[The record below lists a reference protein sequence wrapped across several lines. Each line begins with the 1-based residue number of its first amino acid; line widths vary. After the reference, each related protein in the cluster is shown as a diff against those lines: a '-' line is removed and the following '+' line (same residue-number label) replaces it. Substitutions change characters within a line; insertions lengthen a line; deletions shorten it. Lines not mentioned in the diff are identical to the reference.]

1 VLVPL
6 VVLAAAVV
14 MIVVE
19 RTRPGRAWPE
29 VAGWWRR
36 ALAFNGLQALT
47 VLTISRALDARFAD
61 ARPVWATSLDALGPT
76 GGALVGYVA
85 LTFVYYWW
93 HRARH
98 EVPLLWRWLHQLH
111 HSPQRLEVLTSFY
124 KHPLELV
131 TNSVIPGV
139 VLYLAVGVGAEAAT
153 GATCLAGLAELF
165 YHWNVRTPRWL
176 GFVIQRPESHCVH
189 HEEGEHRKNY
199 GDLPVWDMIF
209 GTFENPAVFDRRCGL
224 GAGAEERV
232 LDLLAGRD
240 VVTAPPAQAPAL
252 AHGERR
258 AALAAGA
265 LLALGVAQMLA
276 DAAGS
281 TPLRALAAATAAS
294 PAPKVFTAVRGY
306 EPLSTTFQLEWVD
319 ASGEARCAPVDA
331 ERVAG
336 LRGPYNRRNVYGAA
350 LAFGPALASDAR
362 TRPLL
367 EAVLARALAGDASIL
382 AELGVDPRD
391 VRGLRVRYAVRSDR
405 DLRGMPEVITAEGT
419 DQSDAGRALVVTR

>member
-1 VLVPL
+1 MLVPL

-36 ALAFNGLQALT
+36 ALVFNGLQALA
-47 VLTISRALDARFAD
+47 VLTISRFLEARFAD

-139 VLYLAVGVGAEAAT
+139 VLYLAVGVGPEAAT

-189 HEEGEHRKNY
+189 HEEGEHRRNY

-209 GTFENPAVFDRRCGL
+209 GTFENPAVFDGRCGL
-224 GAGAEERV
+224 GAGAEQRV

-240 VVTAPPAQAPAL
+240 VVTATPAPAP
-252 AHGERR
+252 GERR

-265 LLALGVAQMLA
+265 LLALGLAQMLA

-281 TPLRALAAATAAS
+281 LELKAIAAATAAS

-319 ASGEARCAPVDA
+319 ASGEPRSAPVDA

-367 EAVLARALAGDASIL
+367 EAVLARSLAGEASIL
-382 AELGVDPRD
+382 AELGVDPGAT
-391 VRGLRVRYAVRSDR
+391 RGPLRVRYAVRPDR
-405 DLRGMPEVITAEGT
+405 DLRGMPEVLTAEVTGQT
-419 DQSDAGRALVVTR
+419 DAGRVLAVTR